1 MNTRPNLGSEKMSG
15 RLRYAMKVS
24 LPKCVLKK
32 SYYRFY
38 LPVNLDKKYYG
49 FLIKK
54 KTCCRDS
61 WPTNHH

>member
-1 MNTRPNLGSEKMSG
+1 MSG

-54 KTCCRDS
+54 KKLVVGTHGRL
-61 WPTNHH
+61 NHH